1 MQYLWYGLYSVNMK
15 GRVRLHAILGSL
27 RRRPPFAVFP
37 CTGDVAGI
45 NRALLLQK
53 HCTLQWTA
61 SITKRNFR
69 CYALFVKGQ
78 SVSEGQGCPNMA
90 RHDFQ
95 NLEKLGRP
103 PIWASGSGQWKLSG
117 CPVRLDRRTI
127 WAIWR
132 EKGQKP
138 QQLVP
143 VLGNGK
149 KAAMWQL
156 LPLCLGFWQSLDGQ

>member
-1 MQYLWYGLYSVNMK
+1 MQYLWYGLYSANMK

-45 NRALLLQK
+45 DRVLQK
-53 HCTLQWTA
+53 HCSELLPLQRET
-61 SITKRNFR
+61 
-69 CYALFVKGQ
+69 FVVMLKCQ

-103 PIWASGSGQWKLSG
+103 PI
-117 CPVRLDRRTI
+117 
-127 WAIWR
+127 
-132 EKGQKP
+132 
-138 QQLVP
+138 
-143 VLGNGK
+143 
-149 KAAMWQL
+149 
-156 LPLCLGFWQSLDGQ
+156 